1 MTLRGATLEAETLFA
16 AAAQEFILLFDH
28 GRDLPADFAAACE
41 DIIAELRDGEECAD
55 LVRAIRTPTDDGRM
69 STLIY
74 PGQRLMAQLL
84 RLRRHRTKH

>member
-1 MTLRGATLEAETLFA
+1 MTSRGATLEAETLFA
-16 AAAQEFILLFDH
+16 AAAQEFILLYDH
-28 GRDLPADFAAACE
+28 GRDLPTDFAAVCE
-41 DIIAELRDGEECAD
+41 DILADLRDGEECSGLIQA
-55 LVRAIRTPTDDGRM
+55 VRTPTDDGRM